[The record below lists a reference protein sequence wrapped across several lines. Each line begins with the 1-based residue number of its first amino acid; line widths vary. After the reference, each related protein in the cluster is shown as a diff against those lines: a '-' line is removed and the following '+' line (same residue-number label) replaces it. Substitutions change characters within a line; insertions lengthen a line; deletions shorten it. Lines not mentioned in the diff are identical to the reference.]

1 MENTEN
7 IGRHLKAIRQAH
19 GTSQRKLAARAG
31 VANATISQIEAGTLN
46 PTVGVLKKI
55 LGGIPMSLA
64 EFFARGEGA
73 VEDKVFFRHSELTE
87 LSEGGVSYR
96 QVGSDLFG
104 KAMQILH
111 ERYEPGATTGRHALR
126 HEGEEGG
133 VILNG
138 RLTVTAGDQTQ
149 VLGPGDAYYFNSDIP
164 HSFKNDGDDICELIT
179 ACSPPTF

>member
-1 MENTEN
+1 MEEAED
-7 IGRHLKAIRQAH
+7 IGHRLKAIRQAH

-31 VANATISQIEAGTLN
+31 VANATISQIEAGALN

-55 LGGIPMSLA
+55 LSSIPMSLS
-64 EFFARGEGA
+64 EFFAGDDNPGK
-73 VEDKVFFRHSELTE
+73 DKVFFKHFELTE

-96 QVGSDLFG
+96 QVGGDLFG

-111 ERYEPGATTGRHALR
+111 ERYEPGATTGRHTLR

-133 VILNG
+133 VVLKG
-138 RLTVTAGDQTQ
+138 YLTVTAGDQTQ
-149 VLGPGDAYYFNSDIP
+149 TLGPGGAYYFNSDMP
-164 HSFKNDGDDICELIT
+164 HSFKNEGDVTCELIT